1 MKKGL
6 IAGLV
11 VALGVAIGV
20 SWWDSRQL
28 PADVAARVD
37 GVDFPVRSVA
47 VFVNHARR
55 QKPELT
61 RQQVLDGLIEQ
72 HLFAGLEH
80 DDHHHDEGSGRVT
93 YSDDVLIENELFR
106 VLRRVYA
113 EEVQRALKALPADQ
127 PTDLF
132 VSPVVTDKAVLA
144 PMLTLQPG
152 LYTDMSDDQLAAARQ
167 LVLVRMKL
175 ADGGER
181 DLTLADVYQRQNIQ
195 LKVQLHQLNVEFLR
209 QATAQ
214 VASALFVINWFETQS
229 GLSADEVA
237 AVKRMV
243 ANKVHAD
250 AVLHELGMLQDIH
263 DDNPRLRALAEQV
276 TAEEIKAYYNAHRD
290 QFQRVEKVRARHI
303 RVGSQALAD
312 EVYRELKQGLD
323 FAEAV
328 QTYSEADDKTAAVP
342 GDLGWI
348 GRDDRHTHWLRSLAF
363 VQPLQ
368 QASAPFRS
376 PGAVGDDVVWEIVF
390 LDEKVMG
397 YQPVDSEGVRY
408 EASLAIARER
418 LQQVVA
424 LERDRLWQAASVR
437 YNEKWLNDE
446 Q

>member
-6 IAGLV
+6 ITGLV
-11 VALGVAIGV
+11 VAMAVAIGV
-20 SWWDSRQL
+20 SWWASRQL
-28 PADVAARVD
+28 PADIAARVD
-37 GVDFPVRSVA
+37 GVDFPVDSVNL
-47 VFVNHARR
+47 FIDHARR

-61 RQQVLDGLIEQ
+61 RRQVLDGLIEQ

-80 DDHHHDEGSGRVT
+80 DDHHHDQGSGRVT
-93 YSDDVLIENELFR
+93 YSDDVLVENELFR
-106 VLRRVYA
+106 VLRRVYVG
-113 EEVQRALKALPADQ
+113 EVQRALKALAADQ

-132 VSPVVTDKAVLA
+132 VTPVVTDKAVLA
-144 PMLTLQPG
+144 PMLTLQSG
-152 LYTDMSDDQLAAARQ
+152 LYTDMSEDQLAAARQ
-167 LVLVRMKL
+167 LVLTRIKL
-175 ADGGER
+175 ADGSER

-209 QATAQ
+209 QASAQ
-214 VASALFVINWFETQS
+214 VAAALFVINWFETQS
-229 GLSADEVA
+229 GLSAPEVA

-243 ANKVHAD
+243 EEKVHAD
-250 AVLHELGMLQDIH
+250 AVLHELGMMQDIH
-263 DDNPRLRALAEQV
+263 DDNPQLRELADKV
-276 TAEEIKAYYNAHRD
+276 TTADIEAYYNANRD

-312 EVYRELKQGLD
+312 QVYRELKEGLD

-328 QTYSEADDKTAAVP
+328 QRYSEADDKTAAVP

-348 GRDDRHTHWLRSLAF
+348 GRDDRNTHWLRSLAF

-368 QASAPFRS
+368 QSSAPFRS
-376 PGAVGDDVVWEIVF
+376 PGGAGDDVVWEIVF

-408 EASLAIARER
+408 EASRAIARER
-418 LQQVVA
+418 LQQLVA
-424 LERDRLWQAASVR
+424 LERDRLWQSANVR